1 METFFSIV
9 GTEIVPR
16 FRNYARAKALEST
29 KLGECMPQLQAS
41 KGILIYID
49 TKDAFDGQWST
60 DGTIPSGIRLAQELR
75 LKNIRKPIMFVSHKS
90 RNEVSKKESQLGI
103 INTIGHSFKRLNV
116 NSNELILDCIDTM
129 HDLDD
134 LELYDIQ
141 NYYCRKD
148 GIVEELSHKLDSSI
162 RYPELDVFITTIQD
176 IAGVYNEDPSLFLE
190 QFLSKFPVIDDTNFS
205 EAVLDVKSYGKKL
218 IRDSSAEDNDND
230 SEVLPDK
237 KRNRILWVD
246 DEAEKDHPLILA
258 LQKRGVEVILYGNA
272 LEALRYLEEDW
283 KGSNDVSLVL
293 ADYRLN
299 ETLEGISVQQRLQ
312 GYKLLNMIARSGHI
326 VSLAAL
332 SARHRKFL
340 FKSFR
345 YFNVRTEIFPK
356 SEYLNS
362 PDGMRILVEE
372 LIALVDRNQ
381 ETIKSMP
388 RSSGWAYLRPA
399 YVEYIHSFEYDALE
413 QDISIAA
420 AEIVA
425 HYERTY
431 TLGHIFTFNK
441 STFKM
446 NKDTSVNLEH
456 LTEILL
462 ARRVVL
468 WLWLKK
474 GLSNAEVATLL
485 RGELAG
491 DYNVMLSQALGLR
504 NEFPFGLTLEEKNW
518 FQYYIGYPIYREIQ
532 NAETLLDQI
541 AREFRAFIE
550 KIQGLADLLKKHG
563 RKVSFTSETYS
574 AEIFFTADIM
584 PRLQSYAEAR
594 ALCYIAQRW
603 SDALP
608 QANFISLLR
617 SINGCINRHFE
628 KNTDNPAF
636 LNFAR
641 FFKRELQRQEAR
653 PQLNENDRQ
662 IVARLYTAIENGRQ
676 PKIGNDHE
684 LELYTNIYLV
694 LHTLKKAPDKSFPSL
709 QEIEKTLAD
718 ELAENQRHKKES
730 RKLTRDNQTRTGKNL
745 LDFNLHGDS
754 LTD

>member
-16 FRNYARAKALEST
+16 FRNNARAKALDST
-29 KLGECMPQLQAS
+29 KLDECMPQLQAS

-49 TKDAFDGQWST
+49 TKDVFGGQWST

-75 LKNIRKPIMFVSHKS
+75 LKNVRKPIMFVSHKS
-90 RNEVSKKESQLGI
+90 RDEVSRKEAQLEI
-103 INTIGHSFKRLNV
+103 VNTIGHSFKRLNV
-116 NSNELILDCIDTM
+116 NSNELILDCIDNM

-162 RYPELDVFITTIQD
+162 RHPELKVFVTTIKD
-176 IAGVYNEDPSLFLE
+176 IAGVYSEDPS
-190 QFLSKFPVIDDTNFS
+190 QFLDQFVSKFPVIDYRNFN

-218 IRDSSAEDNDND
+218 IRDSSSNNDGSD
-230 SEVLPDK
+230 SETLLDK

-246 DEAEKDHPLILA
+246 DEAEKDHPLIQA
-258 LQKRGVEVILYGNA
+258 LRKRGVEVILYGNA
-272 LEALRYLEEDW
+272 LEAWRYLEEDW
-283 KGSNDVSLVL
+283 KGSNDISLVL

-299 ETLEGISVQQRLQ
+299 ETIEGTSVQQSLQ

-326 VSLAAL
+326 VSMAAL

-372 LIALVDRNQ
+372 LIALVDCNQ

-388 RSSGWAYLRPA
+388 RSSGWTYLRPA
-399 YVEYIHSFEYDALE
+399 YVEYINSFEYDALE

-425 HYERTY
+425 YYERTH
-431 TLGHIFTFNK
+431 TLGHVFTFNK

-446 NKDTSVNLEH
+446 SKDTSLNLEH
-456 LTEILL
+456 FTEILL

-518 FQYYIGYPIYREIQ
+518 FHYYVGYPIYREIQ
-532 NAETLLDQI
+532 NAETLLGQI
-541 AREFRAFIE
+541 AREFRSFIAQ
-550 KIQGLADLLKKHG
+550 IQDLVELLKKHG
-563 RKVSFTSETYS
+563 RRVSFTSETYS
-574 AEIFFTADIM
+574 AEIFFTTDIT
-584 PRLQSYAEAR
+584 PKLQSYTEAR
-594 ALCYIAQRW
+594 ALFYIAQRW
-603 SDALP
+603 SDVLQHGA
-608 QANFISLLR
+608 FISLLR

-628 KNTDNPAF
+628 KNTDNAGF

-641 FFKRELQRQEAR
+641 FFKRELQRLEAR

-662 IVARLYTAIENGRQ
+662 SVGRLYAAIEKGRQ
-676 PKIGNDHE
+676 PKINSDHE
-684 LELYTNIYLV
+684 LELYTNIYLA
-694 LHTLKKAPDKSFPSL
+694 LHTLKNASGTTFLSL
-709 QEIEKTLAD
+709 QEIEKALAD
-718 ELAENQRHKKES
+718 ELAENQRQKKES
-730 RKLTRDNQTRTGKNL
+730 RKLTRDNQTRTGRNT
-745 LDFNLHGDS
+745 LDFNLGGES